1 MSNKSK
7 SVNTAEELLKKLQ
20 EQFPDIIHGPNV
32 SEQSIRMYFGN
43 RQVIKYAEELMN
55 ISNGDVSMD
64 IPTVKEIDPN
74 SDPMGYLLSDQSLT
88 L

>member
-7 SVNTAEELLKKLQ
+7 SINTAEELLKKLQ
-20 EQFPDIIHGPNV
+20 DQFPNRILAPNV

-55 ISNGDVSMD
+55 INNGDVSMD
-64 IPTVKEIDPN
+64 IPTVAEIDPN
-74 SDPMGYLLSDQSLT
+74 SDPMGYLLSDKSLT